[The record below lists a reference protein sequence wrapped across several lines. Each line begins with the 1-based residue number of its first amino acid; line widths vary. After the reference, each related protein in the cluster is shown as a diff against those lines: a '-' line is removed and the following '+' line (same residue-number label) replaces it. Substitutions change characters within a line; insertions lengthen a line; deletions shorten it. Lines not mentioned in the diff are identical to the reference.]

1 MLGLDKTGK
10 SSTSLTYSSGQGF
23 CYHIGTFMNTNTLLW
38 TALEFKSP
46 FQPRE
51 KEMVHDIGYLLSTDR
66 SRVADPYY
74 LKKRVLQ

>member
-38 TALEFKSP
+38 TALEFKVTFSAKGE
-46 FQPRE
+46 RN
-51 KEMVHDIGYLLSTDR
+51 GS
-66 SRVADPYY
+66 
-74 LKKRVLQ
+74 